1 MIHELR
7 TYTFVPGK
15 LGEAM
20 RLSGDVSRR
29 TRGDDYGKLEG
40 YWVTE
45 FGTLNQVVHI
55 WSYADLSE
63 RTRLRAALMQNQAW
77 RNEFLVHFL
86 PLVVTQ
92 ENRILAP
99 ALPLTPPAGEG
110 HVYELRT
117 YRTRPGRA
125 GEVVDLYKEIMPLRE
140 RYSKIVGLWT
150 TEIAQLNEVCHLWAY
165 RDLNERAA
173 VRARVQQEP
182 EWQRFLGRLLP
193 LLQEM
198 RSVVLT
204 PLAFSPM
211 R

>member
-1 MIHELR
+1 REVPMIHELR

-92 ENRILAP
+92 ENRILA
-99 ALPLTPPAGEG
+99 
-110 HVYELRT
+110 
-117 YRTRPGRA
+117 
-125 GEVVDLYKEIMPLRE
+125 
-140 RYSKIVGLWT
+140 
-150 TEIAQLNEVCHLWAY
+150 
-165 RDLNERAA
+165 
-173 VRARVQQEP
+173 
-182 EWQRFLGRLLP
+182 
-193 LLQEM
+193 
-198 RSVVLT
+198 
-204 PLAFSPM
+204 
-211 R
+211 